1 MGKQRKEGFC
11 SDTITISEQRSFSF
25 IRKAVHFC
33 DDFSSKQNAPRKCV
47 NNAAKEFK
55 MIQEDMTMKK
65 RKTVKPILVSFVM
78 LLCLVGAGWTHAASV
93 TKGFTDF
100 AHIEAEYL
108 ESLEKLDWPEGM
120 TLPEKLEGEEKSTF
134 FQVGYGDTRASLLWE
149 YTWIKEWLDTYQTEP
164 ERAGKALEALETAF
178 DMPYMG
184 EERCDDATRK
194 YLRENIKKAKEGDPS
209 GFMESIRANTPD
221 ESVF

>member
-1 MGKQRKEGFC
+1 
-11 SDTITISEQRSFSF
+11 
-25 IRKAVHFC
+25 
-33 DDFSSKQNAPRKCV
+33 
-47 NNAAKEFK
+47 
-55 MIQEDMTMKK
+55 MIQEEMTMKK

-78 LLCLVGAGWTHAASV
+78 LLCLVGAGWTQAASG

-100 AHIEAEYL
+100 THIEAEYL

-120 TLPEKLEGEEKSTF
+120 TLPETLEGEEKSTS

-164 ERAGKALEALETAF
+164 EQAEKALETLETAF

-184 EERCDDATRK
+184 EDRCDDATRK
-194 YLRENIKKAKEGDPS
+194 YLRENIKKAKGGDPS
-209 GFMESIRANTPD
+209 GFMESIRANDPD